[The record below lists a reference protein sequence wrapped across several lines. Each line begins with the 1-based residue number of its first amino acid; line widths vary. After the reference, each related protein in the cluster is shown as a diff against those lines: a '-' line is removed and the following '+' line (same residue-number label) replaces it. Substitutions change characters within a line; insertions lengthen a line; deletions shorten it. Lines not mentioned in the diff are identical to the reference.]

1 MSHIDRRRFNSI
13 LAGLGLASVSSA
25 FGGSGLANEP
35 EVLRIPRN
43 GWTPNNEH
51 LPVLLYRNVI
61 ATSGR
66 TRRRVSK
73 RYSFRT
79 VGRPSGAMGFMT
91 SITIIRWRMRC
102 WAWRRTC
109 AADAGWRE

>member
-1 MSHIDRRRFNSI
+1 MSLIDRRRFNSI

-61 ATSGR
+61 ATSGTDPAAR
-66 TRRRVSK
+66 FEAIFVQNGWPPQWRNGV
-73 RYSFRT
+73 
-79 VGRPSGAMGFMT
+79 MT